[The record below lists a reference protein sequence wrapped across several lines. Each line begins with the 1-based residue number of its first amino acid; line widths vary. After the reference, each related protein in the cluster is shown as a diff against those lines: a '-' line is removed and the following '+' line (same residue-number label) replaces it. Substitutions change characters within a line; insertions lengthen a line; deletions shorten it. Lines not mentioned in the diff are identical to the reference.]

1 MKLIVETSEDIQYV
15 TESKEDGKKN
25 HFIEGIFMQA
35 EVQNRNGRIYPLP
48 VLEKEVGRYTTE
60 MINSGRSYG
69 ELGHPTGAAIN
80 LDRVSH
86 IVTELKREGNNFI
99 GKAKLTETPMGNIA
113 RGLLESGGKFGVSS
127 RGLGSLK
134 EENGVMKVQPDF
146 RLATPGDIVHDPSAP
161 SAFVNG
167 IMENVEWLYDPVKGE
182 WQEQRLDEIKKS
194 LHKMSVKQIEENAL
208 ALFKNYM
215 ANLLVK

>member
-1 MKLIVETSEDIQYV
+1 
-15 TESKEDGKKN
+15 
-25 HFIEGIFMQA
+25 
-35 EVQNRNGRIYPLP
+35 
-48 VLEKEVGRYTTE
+48 